1 MYTHIYTLCI
11 PHTYTCT
18 NVYTHHTH
26 IHTMYI
32 PHIHTTDV
40 YTHAY
45 ACHAHTHVYA
55 PCTQPTRVYTPCT
68 HSTCVCT
75 VYTPHIHAT
84 HRYTHHIYTHT
95 RIYISCTPHTCRLT
109 HTCTHRAF
117 IVTIIPPEWALLI
130 QPNHRWLF
138 PWKTSRSLISVALLK
153 QNPRLFPALL
163 RYNWQIKL

>member
-1 MYTHIYTLCI
+1 MFTHTTHIYIPCI
-11 PHTYTCT
+11 PHTYTP
-18 NVYTHHTH
+18 H
-26 IHTMYI
+26 MYI
-32 PHIHTTDV
+32 HMHM
-40 YTHAY
+40 HAM
-45 ACHAHTHVYA
+45 CTHVYMHHVHN
-55 PCTQPTRVYTPCT
+55 PHV
-68 HSTCVCT
+68 CVHTMHTYHMCMHT

-95 RIYISCTPHTCRLT
+95 WIYMSCTPHTCRLT